1 MTHHLDDSAFITAF
15 SKDAQPVL
23 TVEDGAI
30 VRIRTIDCYSNN
42 LRADNDPRGAA
53 PGPVNSCN
61 PATGPIF
68 VTGAEQGDTLKV
80 EILDIECDEYAT
92 MRVRPGVGFMGDR
105 VTEKTTR
112 CIPVS
117 GNFAELGGVKVPVD
131 PMIGVIGVAP
141 AGEPVDTETPGE
153 HGGNM
158 DMRHIRKG
166 STLYLPVETSGAL
179 FAVGDVHAQ
188 MGDGEV
194 GVCGMECPAYVT
206 VRLSV
211 VKGKKEK
218 WPVLFDQ
225 GNIYVIASAET
236 LDQAGKLASDAMHD
250 FLRTRVEIDNN
261 ELIMLISLV
270 CDLEVC
276 QVVDPLMTARMKLRP
291 NIFNLQ
297 F

>member
-1 MTHHLDDSAFITAF
+1 MIYHLDDSAFITAF
-15 SKDAQPVL
+15 AKDLTPVL
-23 TVEDGAI
+23 TVPDGAV

-61 PATGPIF
+61 PATGPVFIE
-68 VTGAEQGDTLKV
+68 GAEKGDTLKC

-105 VTEKTTR
+105 VAEKTTR
-112 CIPVS
+112 AIRVN
-117 GNFAELGGVKVPVD
+117 GNFASLGGVTVPVD
-131 PMIGVIGVAP
+131 PMIGVIGAAP
-141 AGEPVDTETPGE
+141 AGEPVDTETPGA

-158 DMRHIRKG
+158 DNRLIRKG
-166 STLYLPVETSGAL
+166 STLYLPVQTAGAL

-211 VKGKKEK
+211 VKGRQEQ
-218 WPVLFDQ
+218 WPVVEEGGSFHT
-225 GNIYVIASAET
+225 VASAET
-236 LDQAGKLASDAMHD
+236 LDEACKLSSDAMLD
-250 FLRTRVEIDNN
+250 FLEKRVDIPNG
-261 ELIMLISLV
+261 ELIMLLSLI

-276 QVVDPLMTARMKLRP
+276 QMVDPLLTARMRLRP
-291 NIFNLQ
+291 NILNVRF
-297 F
+297 